1 MPSPVLIIHDYALYN
16 SENCW
21 QRQHLVYVDPID
33 QVREIKKLLERV
45 KAKDIHWVHYCL
57 DTDEMNEQSE
67 DSEND
72 SECDSCGRSCDCNK
86 KEPCRKWT
94 RDEHEERI
102 AELISEKSLETPKEW
117 FDLLKDV
124 SDGILDDDVEF
135 EWGVLV
141 HAGEQQKSE

>member
-72 SECDSCGRSCDCNK
+72 SECDGHVMNM
-86 KEPCRKWT
+86 
-94 RDEHEERI
+94 
-102 AELISEKSLETPKEW
+102 KS
-117 FDLLKDV
+117 V
-124 SDGILDDDVEF
+124 
-135 EWGVLV
+135 
-141 HAGEQQKSE
+141 